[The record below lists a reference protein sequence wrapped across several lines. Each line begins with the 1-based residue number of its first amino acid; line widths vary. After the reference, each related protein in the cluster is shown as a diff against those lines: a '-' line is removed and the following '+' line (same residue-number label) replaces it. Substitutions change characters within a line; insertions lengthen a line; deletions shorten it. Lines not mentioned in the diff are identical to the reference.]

1 MAMQAL
7 VMGFGGTGAHILT
20 ALKELTVLKYGAMPH
35 SIKFLLF
42 DTIADW
48 EPGKAVPKSGGAE
61 EKVAKSSDK
70 DADLDKF
77 TEYRQLSDHDPDLK
91 KHVYSYLS
99 RAGNPDAYPHLKDWL
114 HAPWLSE
121 HIEEARLNITDGAA
135 QQRQIGRFAVFQNA
149 DQVIE

>member
-20 ALKELTVLKYGAMPH
+20 ALKELTVLKHGSMPD

-48 EPGKAVPKSGGAE
+48 EPGKAVQIQGGAAE
-61 EKVAKSSDK
+61 EKVAIGSEKATS
-70 DADLDKF
+70 LDKF
-77 TEYRQLSDHDPDLK
+77 TEYFYLADHDPDLK
-91 KHVYSYLS
+91 KHVYTYLS

-114 HAPWLSE
+114 HA
-121 HIEEARLNITDGAA
+121 R
-135 QQRQIGRFAVFQNA
+135 
-149 DQVIE
+149 

>member
-20 ALKELTVLKYGAMPH
+20 ALKELTVLKHGSMPD

-48 EPGKAVPKSGGAE
+48 EPGKNVPIMGGAAE
-61 EKVAKSSDK
+61 ERVAIGSEKATS
-70 DADLDKF
+70 LDKF
-77 TEYRQLSDHDPDLK
+77 TEYFYLGDHDPDLK
-91 KHVYSYLS
+91 KHVYTYLA
-99 RAGNPDAYPHLKDWL
+99 RTGNRDSFPHLKEWL

-121 HIEEARLNITDGAA
+121 H
-135 QQRQIGRFAVFQNA
+135 V
-149 DQVIE
+149 